1 MFYGPED
8 CELPFREP
16 QAIEIVLPCSDSLFY
31 RIIGIFWLYLAV
43 KIRSPETVSHARGV
57 EGRFMYNAHF
67 RFRESPFGATPDPQF
82 YYSNAIYREAW
93 ATLGYGIESRKGFI
107 VLTGEAGTGK
117 TTLLKKAMT
126 GFGST
131 VKTAYVP
138 YTPFNG
144 AELLPSIL
152 SELGLPASDSRSA
165 IAHFSDYLIEQFR
178 IGNIVA
184 LLIDEAQ
191 NLSLESL
198 EELRCLGNLETAK
211 DKLVQ
216 IVLAGQV
223 ELEQKLDQ
231 PALRQLKQRVA
242 LRSRLR
248 PVAHSEVKA
257 YMDSRLQVIGHT
269 TEKLFDP
276 GAIEKIACYSTGIPR
291 LINIIC
297 DNALLIAYALS
308 EQTVSAAMIDEVA
321 GELRLGSSFKQ
332 KNQPRGGIKLP
343 EERETARSAP
353 EFLSD
358 NKNRAPAVDEK
369 PKNDLL
375 INDSEDWSF
384 AEKDAGPLSAI
395 VNCQDAPKRRKPFIA
410 RRWFRPTITASVAIG
425 LLTGLGIFLYPGE
438 SRFPLLG
445 GRKVI
450 KMIALIPSAL
460 EPESSAII
468 TQVKLSAPQTQRLS
482 TPDQD
487 TSALIKE
494 DPINVLLTAENRGKA
509 LDARAV
515 RPEKPREA
523 QPENRKESTNRAKL
537 AVTGNSFVRSRPT
550 ANAKIITT
558 LLPGTRIQVTGRM
571 GEYYSIRSL
580 DTKGVRG
587 YVHKEDAFF
596 GSAR

>member
-1 MFYGPED
+1 
-8 CELPFREP
+8 
-16 QAIEIVLPCSDSLFY
+16 
-31 RIIGIFWLYLAV
+31 
-43 KIRSPETVSHARGV
+43 
-57 EGRFMYNAHF
+57 MYNAHF

-82 YYSNAIYREAW
+82 YYSNAIYQEAW

-126 GFGST
+126 GFGSS

-138 YTPFNG
+138 YTPFNR
-144 AELLPSIL
+144 AELLPAIL
-152 SELGLPASDSRSA
+152 TELGLPPSDSRSA
-165 IAHFSDYLIEQFR
+165 IAHFTDYLTEQFR
-178 IGNIVA
+178 TGNIVA

-248 PVAHSEVKA
+248 PVGQSEVKA

-276 GAIEKIACYSTGIPR
+276 GAIEKIALYSTGIPR

-308 EQTVSAAMIDEVA
+308 EQKVSAAMIDEVA

-332 KNQPRGGIKLP
+332 KSPPHTGIKPP
-343 EERETARSAP
+343 EEWEIGKPEP

-358 NKNRAPAVDEK
+358 NKDRALDEK

-375 INDSEDWSF
+375 INDSDDSSLVK
-384 AEKDAGPLSAI
+384 KDTNPLLAI
-395 VNCQDAPKRRKPFIA
+395 VNRQEALKRTKPFITHQ
-410 RRWFRPTITASVAIG
+410 WFRPTITASVAIV

-438 SRFPLLG
+438 SRLSRFSILG

-450 KMIALIPSAL
+450 KMIALIPSSR
-460 EPESSAII
+460 EPESSASIA
-468 TQVKLSAPQTQRLS
+468 QVKLSALETQRLS
-482 TPDQD
+482 TPDQEK
-487 TSALIKE
+487 SALIKE
-494 DPINVLLTAENRGKA
+494 DPINVLLTAENRSKDLEA
-509 LDARAV
+509 PAV

-523 QPENRKESTNRAKL
+523 QPENRKESTNRANL

-550 ANAKIITT
+550 SNAKIITT
-558 LLPGTRIQVTGRM
+558 LLPGTRIQVTGRT

-596 GSAR
+596 GSAK

>member
-1 MFYGPED
+1 
-8 CELPFREP
+8 
-16 QAIEIVLPCSDSLFY
+16 
-31 RIIGIFWLYLAV
+31 
-43 KIRSPETVSHARGV
+43 
-57 EGRFMYNAHF
+57 MYNAHF

-82 YYSNAIYREAW
+82 YYSNAIYQEAW

-126 GFGST
+126 GFGSS

-138 YTPFNG
+138 YTPFNR
-144 AELLPSIL
+144 AELLPAIL
-152 SELGLPASDSRSA
+152 TELGLPPSDSRSA
-165 IAHFSDYLIEQFR
+165 IGHFTDYLTEQFR
-178 IGNIVA
+178 TGNIVA

-276 GAIEKIACYSTGIPR
+276 GAIEKIALYSTGIPR

-297 DNALLIAYALS
+297 DNALLIAYAVS
-308 EQTVSAAMIDEVA
+308 EQKVSAAMIDEVA
-321 GELRLGSSFKQ
+321 EELSLGSLFKQ
-332 KNQPRGGIKLP
+332 NSQPYALIKPP
-343 EERETARSAP
+343 EEERTLKSAP
-353 EFLSD
+353 ELLND
-358 NKNRAPAVDEK
+358 NKHCLPTIYEK
-369 PKNDLL
+369 PKEDSVF
-375 INDSEDWSF
+375 NDSDDSSLIR
-384 AEKDAGPLSAI
+384 KDTGPVLAI
-395 VNCQDAPKRRKPFIA
+395 VNRQEAPKRRKAFVT
-410 RRWFRPTITASVAIG
+410 RQWLRPTIGASVAIA
-425 LLTGLGIFLYPGE
+425 LLIGLGSFLYRGE
-438 SRFPLLG
+438 WKFPLLG
-445 GRKVI
+445 GRKI
-450 KMIALIPSAL
+450 MKMIALIPSAL
-460 EPESSAII
+460 EPKTAII
-468 TQVKLSAPQTQRLS
+468 PQMKLSAPQTQRLS
-482 TPDQD
+482 TPDED
-487 TSALIKE
+487 ASASIKE
-494 DPINVLLTAENRGKA
+494 EPINILLSTDNPSKDP
-509 LDARAV
+509 DAGAV
-515 RPEKPREA
+515 RPEKPRQA
-523 QPENRKESTNRAKL
+523 QPENRQESTKRANL
-537 AVTGNSFVRSRPT
+537 AVTGNSFVRSSPT
-550 ANAKIITT
+550 SNAKIITT
-558 LLPGTRIQVTGRM
+558 LLPGARIQVTGRM
-571 GEYYSIRSL
+571 GEYYTIRSL
-580 DTKGVRG
+580 DTKGIRG